1 MLAEECVLLCAGSL
15 SVISAVTVS
24 GVARR
29 LTELGNIHIHIN
41 LIPQLQPGQE
51 NHQKLLNL
59 LWLNG
64 LTRQLRFLVVM
75 LVQFSYSY
83 EKSKDYFFVTNQHTH
98 PGILEGWQGSTYI
111 SF

>member
-1 MLAEECVLLCAGSL
+1 MRNNCWLKNVSWFLISHLCCHCLRHGKK
-15 SVISAVTVS
+15 
-24 GVARR
+24 
-29 LTELGNIHIHIN
+29 TELDNIHIHIN
-41 LIPQLQPGQE
+41 LIPHQE

-75 LVQFSYSY
+75 LVPFSYDY
-83 EKSKDYFFVTNQHTH
+83 EKSKDYFFVTNQYTH
-98 PGILEGWQGSTYI
+98 PGRMARTNVYFFLQ